1 MIQKPSDL
9 GYSDDGYILPKL
21 KTKHIT
27 LESEKPDEGFLFA
40 MEAQT
45 LSERIRARQNS
56 IEDRAVEVA
65 RLVNNSTEQWI
76 VWCNLNSEGDSI
88 EKLCTDSVQVSGANS
103 NDRKIQVARDFVSG
117 KIRILVSKVSI
128 FGYGLNLQNCH
139 NVVFFGLSDSYEDYY
154 QAIRRCWRF
163 GQNHDVNCYVV
174 TADTE
179 GAIVQNI
186 QRKESDARKMAL
198 EMVKNMGAIN
208 TENIHGAEKTVTKY
222 NPKIEMKIPSWVY
235 TKEN

>member
-1 MIQKPSDL
+1 
-9 GYSDDGYILPKL
+9 
-21 KTKHIT
+21 
-27 LESEKPDEGFLFA
+27 

-45 LSERIRARQNS
+45 LSERIRARRNS

-76 VWCNLNSEGDSI
+76 VWCNLNSEGDAI
-88 EKLCTDSVQVSGANS
+88 EKLCKDAVQVSGADS

-117 KIRILVSKVSI
+117 KIRVLVSKVSI

-163 GQNHDVNCYVV
+163 GQKHDVNCYVV

-198 EMVKNMGAIN
+198 EMVKNMSAIN
-208 TENIHGAEKTVTKY
+208 TENIHGTEKTVTKY